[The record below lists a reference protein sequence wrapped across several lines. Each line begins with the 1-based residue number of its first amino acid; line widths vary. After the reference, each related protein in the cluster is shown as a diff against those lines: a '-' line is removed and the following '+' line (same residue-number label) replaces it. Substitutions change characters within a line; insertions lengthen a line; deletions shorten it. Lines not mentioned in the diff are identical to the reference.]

1 MGNQTIWKTV
11 KPYFSDKR
19 LNSNRITLLKINL
32 VLTDHKNIVNIMNNC
47 FINITKNLNL
57 KPYKYSS
64 LTDINEIT

>member
-19 LNSNRITLLKINL
+19 SNSNRITLLKINS
-32 VLTDHKNIVNIMNNC
+32 VLTGRKNIVNIMNNC

>member
-19 LNSNRITLLKINL
+19 SNSSRITLLKINS

-57 KPYKYSS
+57 TPYKYSS